1 VRDGILEKN
10 YIIDNNPIQK
20 QFMNVTDIRNQVKQY
35 VDQLSPEKLKVAAD
49 FLSYLAERES
59 QEATEELLNIPGF
72 KESFEK
78 GKEDVLEERLIS
90 VDKLKKR
97 KILINTLQGKYAHA
111 STSSED
117 FAQQKQKDIDWEER
131 NG

>member
-1 VRDGILEKN
+1 
-10 YIIDNNPIQK
+10 
-20 QFMNVTDIRNQVKQY
+20 MNVTDIRNQVKQY
-35 VDQLSPEKLKVAAD
+35 VDQLSPEKLIVAAD

-59 QEATEELLNIPGF
+59 QEATEELLKIPGF

-90 VDKLKKR
+90 VDKLKKQ
-97 KILINTLQGKYAHA
+97 KVLISNLQGKYAHA

-117 FAQQKQKDIDWEER
+117 FAEQK
-131 NG
+131 